1 MQRAPLPY
9 VVLHPMEEVAPQPQR
24 LMGATATQGKS
35 AMPGPAEVGA
45 KVWQHLKDPFY
56 DKGTTD
62 KGIGIQLV
70 YAIACVGLGD
80 LLAGSVGFLI
90 GMSPPMSRAR
100 RHERREHAS
109 PKPHRPSCTSCTTLF
124 AA

>member
-1 MQRAPLPY
+1 
-9 VVLHPMEEVAPQPQR
+9 
-24 LMGATATQGKS
+24 MGATATQGKS

-62 KGIGIQLV
+62 KGIGIQLA

-80 LLAGSVGFLI
+80 LLAGPVGFLI

-100 RHERREHAS
+100 RQERREHAS
-109 PKPHRPSCTSCTTLF
+109 QSRTRRAAQAHNTIRRLITFLSNMSRGPLSNGTLHLYF
-124 AA
+124 